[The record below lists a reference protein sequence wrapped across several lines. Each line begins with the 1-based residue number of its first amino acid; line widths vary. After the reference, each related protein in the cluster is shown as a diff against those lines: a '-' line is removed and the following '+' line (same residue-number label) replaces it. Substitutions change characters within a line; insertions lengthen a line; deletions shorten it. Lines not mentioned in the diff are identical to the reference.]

1 MFRKTAARTD
11 HPTPATRRRAL
22 LRRGLGWLRWLVLR
36 ALVVMLVLVGLFA
49 LVNPPTTITIARE
62 ATEPRQWTRLA
73 DISPVLARSVVAA
86 EDANFCHHWGFD
98 MVEIRRVIDSGG
110 RRGASTI
117 TQQTAKNLYL
127 WQSRSWTRKALETLL
142 TPMIEALWSK
152 RRILEVYL
160 NIAEFGDG
168 VFGIHAAAAHYFGTT
183 PDRLTATQSARLA
196 AVLPAPKLRNPRQSR
211 RSAAIADGAATILR
225 DGRAA
230 CFTLP
235 ARD

>member
-1 MFRKTAARTD
+1 MFRKTAARSN
-11 HPTPATRRRAL
+11 PPVPATRRRAL
-22 LRRGLGWLRWLVLR
+22 LRLVLGWLRWLTLR

-49 LVNPPTTITIARE
+49 LVNPPTTLTIARE
-62 ATEPRQWTRLA
+62 ATAPRQWTRLR
-73 DISPVLARSVVAA
+73 DVSPVLARSIVAA

-168 VFGIHAAAAHYFGTT
+168 VFGIHAASAHYFGTT

-196 AVLPAPKLRNPRQSR
+196 AVLPAPKLRSPRQSR